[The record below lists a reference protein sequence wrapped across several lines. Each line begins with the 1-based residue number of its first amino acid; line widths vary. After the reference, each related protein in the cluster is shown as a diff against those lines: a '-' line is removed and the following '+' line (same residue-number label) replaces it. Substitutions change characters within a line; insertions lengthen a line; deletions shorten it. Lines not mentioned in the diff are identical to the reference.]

1 MNQTASVQKF
11 GTEKEAREQL
21 KLQLAGHLAQQPE
34 STLAAHRWM
43 MRLEAAWIGLVAA
56 AFIVA
61 MYVSIAWESVPPTM
75 IAVAW
80 FIFAASGAL
89 TNIFLGL
96 DAIVLQAFPT
106 VVWPGKPSK
115 FVIGYRAAWIGLGFI
130 LLALALASF
139 WGLFAYA
146 VGTLNFALIG
156 PLANIFG
163 VTLGVGIA
171 VSIVF
176 KMVQDLVRAITRS
189 R

>member
-1 MNQTASVQKF
+1 MNQTASIQQL
-11 GTEKEAREQL
+11 GTKNEAREQL
-21 KLQLAGHLAQQPE
+21 KLQIAQHLAQQPE
-34 STLAAHRWM
+34 STQAAHKWM
-43 MRLEAAWIGLVAA
+43 MRLEAAWAGLVVAE
-56 AFIVA
+56 FIVA
-61 MYVSIAWESVPPTM
+61 MYLSIAWESVPPTM

-89 TNIFLGL
+89 SSLFLGL
-96 DAIVLQAFPT
+96 DAIILRAFPT

-115 FVIGYRAAWIGLGFI
+115 FVTGNGAVWIGLGFV
-130 LLALALASF
+130 LLALVVAAF
-139 WGLFAYA
+139 WGFFAYA
-146 VGTLNFALIG
+146 VGTLSFALIV